1 MVYLTLYI
9 NNKHGGLVYVK
20 DFLAPTNLTSNER
33 IILAS
38 TFHGMC
44 GVASQVSPLRK
55 PHGWKPGSGNFA
67 GLLEPNSLT
76 CIETADF
83 VLHAYETP
91 TGVRFFATASLGEVK
106 VGEFLRAASS
116 VYSDLI
122 LKNPFFEEDM
132 PIRSPEFDKALQETC
147 SRIIMK

>member
-1 MVYLTLYI
+1 M
-9 NNKHGGLVYVK
+9 LVQ
-20 DFLAPTNLTSNER
+20 P
-33 IILAS
+33 
-38 TFHGMC
+38 
-44 GVASQVSPLRK
+44 GVVIQ
-55 PHGWKPGSGNFA
+55 FA

-83 VLHAYETP
+83 ILHAYETP

-122 LKNPFFEEDM
+122 LKVRRVPPDDTESIFRRGHAYSF
-132 PIRSPEFDKALQETC
+132 PRV
-147 SRIIMK
+147 

>member
-1 MVYLTLYI
+1 M
-9 NNKHGGLVYVK
+9 LVRPEVV
-20 DFLAPTNLTSNER
+20 
-33 IILAS
+33 I
-38 TFHGMC
+38 
-44 GVASQVSPLRK
+44 Q
-55 PHGWKPGSGNFA
+55 FA

-122 LKNPFFEEDM
+122 LKVKQRHYMTQNPFFEEDM